1 MLVCYDGFDVDLPYD
16 DQDKSLY
23 DIMELMNSDFYDGV
37 TDYYAENPDP
47 RLQIMKRGDMPSWKL
62 PKDKNYALKGGVYVG
77 GEYESA
83 SDKSDSEEE
92 FDDEE

>member
-1 MLVCYDGFDVDLPYD
+1 
-16 DQDKSLY
+16 
-23 DIMELMNSDFYDGV
+23 
-37 TDYYAENPDP
+37 
-47 RLQIMKRGDMPSWKL
+47 MPSWKL

-83 SDKSDSEEE
+83 SDSGEEEE